1 MTLNRTQ
8 SPLVQPPD
16 KWDIRLPVRT
26 ILPNGVPLDSIN
38 QGEQEVVRFDVF
50 FEGGRWHQ
58 TQKLQALFTN
68 RMLREGSHK
77 YNSAEIAEKLDYYG
91 AWLELSC
98 SLEHSYITLYTLN
111 KYFIQTLD
119 ILESMIKESFFP
131 QKELETVR
139 ATNIRKF
146 QVNLSKIEYVAQR
159 RIMSAMYGERHP
171 CGIPVEIEDYNKIT
185 PDMLVEFHNRYY
197 YSGNCS
203 LFISGKVTDEI
214 IHGIESVFGTEPF
227 GKNHSKPEVKEY
239 SPLPASEKQIFVAHN
254 EREMQTSVRLGQ
266 FIMTR
271 QHPDYPKMRV
281 LITLLG
287 GYFGSR
293 LMSNIREDKG
303 YTYGISAET
312 FFCPRSGLLLVSADT
327 APEYL
332 QPLMKEI
339 YFEIDRLQTE
349 LVTPQELSNVRNY
362 MLGEMSR
369 NYESAFSLS
378 DAWIFIKNSGLDGT
392 YFSRIVRA
400 VKEITPTEIRD
411 LACRYLCKEN
421 IKELVVGKF
430 S

>member
-1 MTLNRTQ
+1 
-8 SPLVQPPD
+8 
-16 KWDIRLPVRT
+16 
-26 ILPNGVPLDSIN
+26 
-38 QGEQEVVRFDVF
+38 
-50 FEGGRWHQ
+50 
-58 TQKLQALFTN
+58 
-68 RMLREGSHK
+68 
-77 YNSAEIAEKLDYYG
+77 
-91 AWLELSC
+91 
-98 SLEHSYITLYTLN
+98 
-111 KYFIQTLD
+111 
-119 ILESMIKESFFP
+119 
-131 QKELETVR
+131 
-139 ATNIRKF
+139 
-146 QVNLSKIEYVAQR
+146 
-159 RIMSAMYGERHP
+159 
-171 CGIPVEIEDYNKIT
+171 
-185 PDMLVEFHNRYY
+185 
-197 YSGNCS
+197 
-203 LFISGKVTDEI
+203 
-214 IHGIESVFGTEPF
+214 
-227 GKNHSKPEVKEY
+227 
-239 SPLPASEKQIFVAHN
+239 
-254 EREMQTSVRLGQ
+254 
-266 FIMTR
+266 MTR

-312 FFCPRSGLLLVSADT
+312 FFCPGSGLLLVSADT

-378 DAWIFIKNSGLDGT
+378 DAWIFIKNSGLDDT

-400 VKEITPTEIRD
+400 VKEITSTEIRD